1 MVVLLEAVLL
11 LNMLVTSSFDSS
23 KISRIIWLS
32 EDGDEMY
39 LININDNKWNYL
51 FSKEELLQELSNGEV
66 QVIDEI
72 KTKVAVENEIKESHK
87 KIRNRYFKM
96 IKELYKMI
104 QEPHIFTSERNKYIK
119 VICKKYEISRNSFD
133 EFLKRYWK
141 GGGTKNSLLPNFGM
155 CGGRGKEK
163 VAGASKRGRPTIYKE
178 TKGINIDDDIK
189 KIFRKAIRKFY
200 NTQKQ
205 NSLTTAYELM
215 IKEYFSEKI
224 TYLDNNEKLIIKDK
238 EKIPTINQFRYWF
251 NKERDLKKEITMRKG
266 ARIFEQKYRAVL
278 DSANKGVLGPGMEY
292 QIDATVGD
300 IYLVS
305 QYNSEWIIGRPII
318 YMIMDTFSRMITGV
332 YVGLEGPNWVGAMT
346 ALHNA
351 MSSKVDFCKQ
361 YEINIKEDEWNCKYI
376 PFSILA
382 DRGEL
387 EGFQADN
394 VVNNLGIQLSN
405 TPPYRAEWKSIIE
418 QNFRCI
424 NLKVKPLS
432 PAVVLPD
439 FRQRG
444 AKDYRLESRLT
455 LRDFTKVVINSIIYH
470 NNFHILKYYRRDKD
484 MVADGVEPI
493 PKELWEWGI
502 KNRSGILR
510 TLDSD
515 TLKYSLM
522 PRDEATITEK
532 GIRFKG
538 VYYSSLLAIKERRF
552 EKARLNGKYKIQII
566 YDPRNMN
573 NIYWVLEGDEGY
585 EKCFLLNKEYRY
597 LDMCVEEIEYLKKRE
612 IMMINKGESKEI
624 EEKINLIENIE
635 NIVEEASLSKKNLK
649 NKDLKGIRTN
659 RAVEKIINRKSES
672 FILDENAQIKS
683 ESNNEDK
690 LEKDDLELIKAKLRR
705 LNNE

>member
-1 MVVLLEAVLL
+1 MVILLEDVLM
-11 LNMLVTSSFDSS
+11 LNMLIKSNLDG
-23 KISRIIWLS
+23 KISRIIWLA
-32 EDGDEMY
+32 EDCDDMY
-39 LININDNKWNYL
+39 LININSNKWQYR
-51 FSKEELLQELSNGEV
+51 FSKEELLQELSDGEV
-66 QVIDEI
+66 QIINEI

-87 KIRNRYFKM
+87 KIRNKYFKM
-96 IKELYKMI
+96 IQELYKMI
-104 QEPHIFTSERNKYIK
+104 QEPYIFTNDRNKYIK
-119 VICKKYEISRNSFD
+119 LICKKYEISRNSFD

-141 GGGTKNSLLPNFGM
+141 GGKTKNSLLPNFKM

-163 VAGASKRGRPTIYKE
+163 IAGASKRGRPAIYKE
-178 TKGINIDDDIK
+178 SNGINVDDDIK

-224 TYLDNNEKLIIKDK
+224 INSNKIEKLIIKDK

-251 NKERDLKKEITMRKG
+251 NKERDLKKEITIRKG

-278 DSANKGVLGPGMEY
+278 GTANKGILGPGMEY

-305 QYNSEWIIGRPII
+305 EYNNEWPIGRPII
-318 YMIMDTFSRMITGV
+318 YMIKDTFSRMITGV

-346 ALHNA
+346 ALYNA

-361 YEINIKEDEWNCKYI
+361 YGIEITEEEWNCNNI

-394 VVNNLGIQLSN
+394 LVNNLGIQLSN
-405 TPPYRAEWKSIIE
+405 TPPYRAEWKSVIE

-432 PAVVLPD
+432 PGVVLPD

-444 AKDYRLESRLT
+444 VSDYRKNSRLT
-455 LRDFTKVVINSIIYH
+455 LRDFNKVIINSIIWYNNH
-470 NNFHILKYYRRDKD
+470 NILKHYRRDKD
-484 MVADGVEPI
+484 MIADDVKPI

-502 KNRSGILR
+502 KNRSGNLR

-522 PRDEATITEK
+522 PREEATITEM

-573 NIYWVLEGDEGY
+573 NIYWVLDGGEGY
-585 EKCFLLNKEYRY
+585 EKCFLLSKEYRY

-612 IMMINKGESKEI
+612 IMMLNKYESKEI
-624 EEKINLIENIE
+624 EEKINLIKNIE
-635 NIVEEASLSKKNLK
+635 EIVEKSEVTNFKS
-649 NKDLKGIRTN
+649 KDLKGIRTN
-659 RAVEKIINRKSES
+659 RAVEKIVNRKSEAFVLS
-672 FILDENAQIKS
+672 EDAFIKEEIEERKD
-683 ESNNEDK
+683 
-690 LEKDDLELIKAKLRR
+690 LEGNDLELIKSKLRR